1 MKNKKTENF
10 WLNLGCNIIAPSLL
24 LIKGRSIADKIG
36 LECQNID
43 LWIFLIAMAF
53 PIFYGIFDFVSR
65 RKWNLFSVIGFASV
79 LLTGGVGLLSLSKN
93 WIIVKEGAIP
103 LLLGVAVLITAYTK
117 RPLAK
122 MIIMSDSVFDVE
134 KIDNALQSRGTTLQ
148 FNLQMKAITY
158 IVVGSFLLS
167 SVLNFILAFLIIKSP
182 SGTQEFNAEI
192 GTMTALS
199 YPVIVLPTM
208 VIFIFAM
215 FKFFKVLKSLT
226 GLELEDVMLKK

>member
-1 MKNKKTENF
+1 MKNKKSENF

-24 LIKGRSIADKIG
+24 LVKGRSIIERFG
-36 LECQNID
+36 FECSNID
-43 LWIFLIAMAF
+43 FWVFLVAMAF

-65 RKWNLFSVIGFASV
+65 KKWNLFSVIGFVSV
-79 LLTGGVGLLSLSKN
+79 LLTGGVGLLSLSKD
-93 WIIVKEGAIP
+93 WIIVKEGAVP
-103 LLLGVAVLITAYTK
+103 LLLGIAVLITAYTK

-134 KIDNALQSRGTTLQ
+134 KIENSLLERGTKKQ
-148 FNLQMKAITY
+148 FNLQMKGITY
-158 IVVGSFLLS
+158 IVAGSFLLS
-167 SVLNFILAFLIIKSP
+167 SILNFLLAYFIIKSP
-182 SGTQEFNAEI
+182 SGTQEFNAEL

-215 FKFFKVLKSLT
+215 FKFFKTLKNLT

>member
-1 MKNKKTENF
+1 MKT
-10 WLNLGCNIIAPSLL
+10 
-24 LIKGRSIADKIG
+24 
-36 LECQNID
+36 
-43 LWIFLIAMAF
+43 
-53 PIFYGIFDFVSR
+53 
-65 RKWNLFSVIGFASV
+65 
-79 LLTGGVGLLSLSKN
+79 
-93 WIIVKEGAIP
+93 
-103 LLLGVAVLITAYTK
+103 
-117 RPLAK
+117 
-122 MIIMSDSVFDVE
+122 
-134 KIDNALQSRGTTLQ
+134 
-148 FNLQMKAITY
+148 ITY
-158 IVVGSFLLS
+158 IVAGSFLLS

>member
-24 LIKGRSIADKIG
+24 LIKGRNIVDRIG

-158 IVVGSFLLS
+158 IVAGSFLLS

-215 FKFFKVLKSLT
+215 FKFFKVLKSFT

>member
-158 IVVGSFLLS
+158 IVAGSFLLS